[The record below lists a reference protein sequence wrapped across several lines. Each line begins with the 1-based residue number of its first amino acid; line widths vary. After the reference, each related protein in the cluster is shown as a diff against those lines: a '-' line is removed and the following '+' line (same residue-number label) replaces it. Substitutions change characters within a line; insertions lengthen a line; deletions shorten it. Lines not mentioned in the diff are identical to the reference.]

1 MTNSYF
7 LRKVSYEFKI
17 VKMVLLVFLV
27 CPMYSIFL
35 FDIQSMQELTRE
47 DGVIETFGAIMFL
60 VSSVVFGLAY
70 FRSSCSQN
78 GHVGQIGLARKNI
91 FYLLLSLLFLLAFL
105 EEISWGQRIFGIETP
120 TVIAKVNR
128 QKEINIHNLEWFHGH
143 DKSGN
148 RKRFLMLFLNGD
160 RLFSIFWFVYCVCI
174 PLLEKYNQRM
184 KKVFAKIRLPVIP
197 LQYAFL
203 FPLNYVASK
212 ALEAIYPI
220 PIYEHGIVETKETV
234 SAILF
239 VCVALGQ
246 VYRLSKWPNV
256 VCARLRSTS

>member
-1 MTNSYF
+1 MTINYF
-7 LRKVSYEFKI
+7 LGKINNEFKI
-17 VKMVLLVFLV
+17 GKKVFLAFLV
-27 CPMYSIFL
+27 CAVYLIFL
-35 FDIQSMQELTRE
+35 LDKKTVWRLTHE
-47 DGVIETFGAIMFL
+47 DGLIETFGAIMFL
-60 VSSVVFGLAY
+60 ISSVGFGLAY

-78 GHVGQIGLARKNI
+78 DHMGQIGLARKNI
-91 FYLLLSLLFLLAFL
+91 FYLLLSLFFLLAFL

-120 TVIAKVNR
+120 TAIAKVNR
-128 QKEINIHNLEWFHGH
+128 QKEINIHNLEWFHGR

-148 RKRFLMLFLNGD
+148 RKLFLQLLLNGD

-220 PIYEHGIVETKETV
+220 YEHGIVETKETV
-234 SAILF
+234 LAILF

-246 VYRLSKWPNV
+246 VYRLS
-256 VCARLRSTS
+256 R